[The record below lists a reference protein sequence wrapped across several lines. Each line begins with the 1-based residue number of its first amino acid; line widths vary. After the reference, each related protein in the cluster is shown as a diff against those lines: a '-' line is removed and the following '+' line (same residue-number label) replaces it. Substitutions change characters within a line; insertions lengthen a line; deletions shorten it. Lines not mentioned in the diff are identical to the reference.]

1 MEEESEKLNKIKQAL
16 SKLENDVM
24 AQSTDYM
31 DGTLTPDDYK
41 KSSESISE
49 GVINLS
55 NLYKAIDN
63 SSKKTGYNM
72 PTPQD
77 VRNMVDAYAISY
89 NELTGKNVLVIGKLN
104 GDKMDINLFET
115 A

>member
-1 MEEESEKLNKIKQAL
+1 MQEDSENLEKIKQ
-16 SKLENDVM
+16 KLAEIENSIIS
-24 AQSTDYM
+24 QSCDYM
-31 DGTLTPDDYK
+31 NGTLTPDDYK
-41 KSSESISE
+41 KSSEKISE
-49 GVINLS
+49 LLENVSKGIEKS
-55 NLYKAIDN
+55 TKGFIGDYK
-63 SSKKTGYNM
+63 

>member
-1 MEEESEKLNKIKQAL
+1 MQEDSDNLEKIKH
-16 SKLENDVM
+16 KLAEIENNIIS
-24 AQSTDYM
+24 QSANYM
-31 DGTLTPDDYK
+31 DGTLTPDDYN
-41 KSSESISE
+41 KSSEKISE
-49 GVINLS
+49 LLENVSKGIEKS
-55 NLYKAIDN
+55 TKAFI
-63 SSKKTGYNM
+63 GHYN